1 MSGEG
6 APRFA
11 GLRVARSTAP
21 TGSGGGSAA
30 AGAKCTIVTAVRI
43 TSGPLR
49 GVELETVVRSP
60 TGRALRRALRG
71 RRRRR
76 LGSAPLLTPPP
87 VEETG
92 PRAA

>member
-1 MSGEG
+1 M
-6 APRFA
+6 A
-11 GLRVARSTAP
+11 
-21 TGSGGGSAA
+21 
-30 AGAKCTIVTAVRI
+30 AVRI

-49 GVELETVVRSP
+49 GVELETAVRSP

-87 VEETG
+87 VEQDQHR
-92 PRAA
+92 PAA